1 MRKEALYVAADLG
14 PIVPLTRQRTPCVP
28 FSQASA
34 DPEVIYE
41 WWTRWPEA
49 GIGVAAWLTSL
60 MVIDVEHPAK
70 AGDDGFATLR
80 MLEEVIGTLPT
91 TRTHATKTGGRH
103 YVFALPRTTTIRSS
117 QGAIRGRDLS
127 APGIDIVSDRAVL
140 RWPPTPGYTLETDT
154 EVALLSDAWIGALVD
169 PPVTLAPHYTLP
181 TDTDQ
186 RRRYAITALA
196 NEAADLASLGDGR
209 RVALNTAAFKLGQL
223 SPPLMVGE
231 ITDALVSACH
241 INGSLRMHGQRF
253 CEQTI
258 LRSIRAGMKQPR
270 RVAA

>member
-14 PIVPLTRQRTPCVP
+14 PVVPLRPNRVP
-28 FSQASA
+28 FVKFEDASA

-41 WWTRWPEA
+41 WWTRWPDA

-60 MVIDVEHPAK
+60 LVVDVEHPAK
-70 AGDDGFATLR
+70 NGEDGFETLR
-80 MLEEVIGTLPT
+80 MLEEVIGPLPV

-103 YVFALPRTTTIRSS
+103 HVFALPRGAAIRSS
-117 QGAIRGRDLS
+117 QGVIRGRDLS

-140 RWPPTPGYTLETDT
+140 RWPPTAGYTLETDA
-154 EVALLSDAWIGALVD
+154 EVALLPTTWIAALID
-169 PPVTLAPHYTLP
+169 PPAIISPHYTLP

-186 RRRYAITALA
+186 RRKYAITALA
-196 NEAADLASLGDGR
+196 NEAAELASLGDGR

-223 SPPLMVGE
+223 SPPLLVGE

-253 CEQTI
+253 CEQTV